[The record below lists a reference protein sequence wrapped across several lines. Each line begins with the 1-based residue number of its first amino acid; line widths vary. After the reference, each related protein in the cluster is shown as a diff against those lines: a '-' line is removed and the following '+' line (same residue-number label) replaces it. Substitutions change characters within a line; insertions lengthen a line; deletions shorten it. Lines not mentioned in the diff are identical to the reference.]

1 MNNSNKK
8 ISIMD
13 RIKTNIANVFAGLLI
28 LQAEQGVK
36 TSFFLIVSEAEFPI
50 EMMRDDAA
58 E

>member
-1 MNNSNKK
+1 
-8 ISIMD
+8 MD